1 MWVMDVFCWA
11 RCAFIGIKVLFSQHQ
26 LDFITMDIQGKIIF
40 ALEPRSGE
48 SRNSGNNWK
57 AQDFVIETHDQYP
70 RKCCFT
76 VFGEDRLNQFNIQVG
91 EEMTVSL
98 DIDAH
103 EYNGRW
109 YNSLRAWKVQRG
121 GQAPAT
127 PTVNGGAAP
136 AVPGGQI
143 AAPLNPM
150 DAPADNS
157 QDDLPF

>member
-1 MWVMDVFCWA
+1 
-11 RCAFIGIKVLFSQHQ
+11 
-26 LDFITMDIQGKIIF
+26 MDIQGKIIF

-76 VFGEDRLNQFNIQVG
+76 VFGEDRLSQFNIQVG

-109 YNSLRAWKVQRG
+109 YNSLRAWRVQRG
-121 GQAPAT
+121 AVPTAQAGT
-127 PTVNGGAAP
+127 PGT
-136 AVPGGQI
+136 AVPGAQP
-143 AAPLNPM
+143 APLNPM
-150 DAPADNS
+150 GDVPTDNS

>member
-1 MWVMDVFCWA
+1 
-11 RCAFIGIKVLFSQHQ
+11 
-26 LDFITMDIQGKIIF
+26 MDIQGKIIF

-48 SRNSGNNWK
+48 SKNSGNNWK

-98 DIDAH
+98 DVDAR

-109 YNSLRAWKVQRG
+109 FNSLRAWKVQRG
-121 GQAPAT
+121 VAPGTPGGMAT
-127 PTVNGGAAP
+127 ST
-136 AVPGGQI
+136 VPGGQPV
-143 AAPLNPM
+143 APLNPLGETST
-150 DAPADNS
+150 DNS

>member
-1 MWVMDVFCWA
+1 
-11 RCAFIGIKVLFSQHQ
+11 
-26 LDFITMDIQGKIIF
+26 MDIQGKIIF
-40 ALEPRSGE
+40 ALEARSGE

-76 VFGEDRLNQFNIQVG
+76 VFGEERLNQFNIQVG

-109 YNSLRAWKVQRG
+109 YNSLRAWRVQRG
-121 GQAPAT
+121 T
-127 PTVNGGAAP
+127 AP
-136 AVPGGQI
+136 AVQAGAPVSAVPGAQP
-143 AAPLNPM
+143 APLNPM
-150 DAPADNS
+150 GDTSADNS